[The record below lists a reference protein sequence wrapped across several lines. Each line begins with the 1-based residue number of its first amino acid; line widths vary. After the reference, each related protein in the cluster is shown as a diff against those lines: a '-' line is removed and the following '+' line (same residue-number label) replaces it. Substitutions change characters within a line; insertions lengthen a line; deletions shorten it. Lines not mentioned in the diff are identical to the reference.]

1 MTGSPRLFLCCALAL
16 IFAVLTA
23 LAIVASTH
31 RSRGLYALLQDLE
44 GRRWYLEE
52 EYSRL
57 LLEQGTWSSHH
68 RIQKEARD
76 ALGLDAPDHRHTRL
90 LAR

>member
-1 MTGSPRLFLCCALAL
+1 MDALRLPAAALVLVILVL
-16 IFAVLTA
+16 ITAFA
-23 LAIVASTH
+23 IIDSTH
-31 RSRGLYALLQDLE
+31 RSRGLYAQLQDLE

-52 EYSRL
+52 ERSRL

-68 RIQKEARD
+68 RIATEAQGT
-76 ALGLDAPDHRHTRL
+76 LGLAAPGHDHTRL

>member
-1 MTGSPRLFLCCALAL
+1 MTGALRLPLAG
-16 IFAVLTA
+16 TA
-23 LAIVASTH
+23 LAFLVLVTAFAIIDSTH
-31 RSRGLYALLQDLE
+31 RSRGLYAQLQDLE

-52 EYSRL
+52 ERSRL

-68 RIQKEARD
+68 RIATEASES
-76 ALGLDAPDHRHTRL
+76 LGLAAPEHEYTRL

>member
-1 MTGSPRLFLCCALAL
+1 MTDALRLPLASALVAAL
-16 IFAVLTA
+16 VLASAFA
-23 LAIVASTH
+23 IIDSTH
-31 RSRGLYALLQDLE
+31 RSRALYAQLQELE

-52 EYSRL
+52 ERSRL

-68 RIQKEARD
+68 RIATEAND
-76 ALGLDAPDHRHTRL
+76 TLGLAAPEHEYTRL

>member
-1 MTGSPRLFLCCALAL
+1 MGVIRVPVVAAALAL
-16 IFAVLTA
+16 LVLLSAFA
-23 LAIVASTH
+23 IIDSTH
-31 RSRGLYALLQDLE
+31 RSRGLYAQLQDLE

-52 EYSRL
+52 ERSRL

-68 RIQKEARD
+68 RIATEAAD
-76 ALGLDAPDHRHTRL
+76 SLGLAAPEHEYTRL

>member
-1 MTGSPRLFLCCALAL
+1 MINDLRLLIVSVAIALLTLASA
-16 IFAVLTA
+16 FA
-23 LAIVASTH
+23 IIESTH
-31 RSRGLYALLQDLE
+31 QSRALYAQLQDLE

-52 EYSRL
+52 ERSRL

-68 RIQKEARD
+68 RIATEAGD
-76 ALGLDAPDHRHTRL
+76 SLGLAAPGHDYTRL

>member
-1 MTGSPRLFLCCALAL
+1 MTASLRLAL
-16 IFAVLTA
+16 LCVLLLVLSLVTA

-31 RSRGLYALLQDLE
+31 RSRGLYADLQDLE

-68 RIQKEARD
+68 RIQSEAQE
-76 ALGLDAPDHRHTRL
+76 ALGLSAPPHDHTRL
-90 LAR
+90 LPR